1 MSKNNSLSP
10 IIYLVILLI
19 IYFLIKQMLPREK
32 FKICNDKNNFILKI
46 YQLLFDLDKI
56 FTMFHI
62 KYFIDGGTLLGA
74 VRHKGIIPWD
84 DDADVCV
91 FEEDEHKLLNLKPF
105 LNKYGYDITK
115 FWGGYKIYY
124 INGEK
129 IKVENSNW
137 SWNNPALDKEREN
150 IQYTFPFVDISIVT
164 QDNNKIVYKN
174 DRARQIWSNCFY
186 NKTDV
191 YPLKKY
197 KFGIFYLKGPN
208 NENNY
213 LNNCYGKDWNTIKK
227 DNYDHLN
234 QRFKYGDKIVMN
246 KSDYTPALPLHPIN
260 DRFTSK

>member
-1 MSKNNSLSP
+1 M
-10 IIYLVILLI
+10 
-19 IYFLIKQMLPREK
+19 
-32 FKICNDKNNFILKI
+32 
-46 YQLLFDLDKI
+46 FD
-56 FTMFHI
+56 I

-137 SWNNPALDKEREN
+137 SWNNPILDKEREN

-164 QDNNKIVYKN
+164 QDNNKIVSFIKESINLLDGLSEKN
-174 DRARQIWSNCFY
+174 
-186 NKTDV
+186 
-191 YPLKKY
+191 
-197 KFGIFYLKGPN
+197 G
-208 NENNY
+208 
-213 LNNCYGKDWNTIKK
+213 LNI
-227 DNYDHLN
+227 
-234 QRFKYGDKIVMN
+234 IE
-246 KSDYTPALPLHPIN
+246 
-260 DRFTSK
+260 